1 MNLHKLFLTE
11 NACYKAGRTI
21 AVKGIMVHST
31 GANNPSL
38 KRYVGPNDGLLGENK
53 YNNHWNT
60 DRPGGRQVCVHAF
73 IGRLADGTVATYQTL
88 PWNHRGWHAGGPANN
103 THIGFE
109 ICEDGLTDS
118 TYFSKVYREAVELC
132 AMLCKEFGLTE
143 QNIICHSEGY
153 KQGVASNHGDV
164 MHWFPKHGKSM
175 DTFRSDVKAL
185 LEGKEET
192 TAPVTSKDAE
202 ATIWEYL
209 FAKLGNTYG
218 TAGLMGNLFAE
229 SGLKPTNLQNTYEK
243 KLDYTDATYTA
254 AVDDGTYDNFVK
266 DCAGYGLAQ
275 WTYWS
280 RKQGLL
286 DYAKA
291 EGKSIGD
298 LGLQLGYIWKELYED
313 YGKLLKTLQT
323 ATSVTEAST
332 AVLTQYERPADQ
344 GEAVQAK
351 RAAFSQT
358 YFDKYAP
365 KPTHPERLT
374 TGFYRVRK
382 TWADKKSQLGAYRIL
397 SNAKGKVDKNPGY
410 FVFTEDGTAI
420 YPVESKKKE
429 SYTIHTV
436 VPGDTL
442 WKISERYLGK
452 GIRYTEIRELNG
464 LTSNIIYRGMKLKIP
479 N

>member
-1 MNLHKLFLTE
+1 MNLHKLILTE

-21 AVKGIMVHST
+21 TVKGIMVHST

-38 KRYVGPNDGLLGENK
+38 KRYVDPNDGLLGENK

-88 PWNHRGWHAGGPANN
+88 PWNHRGWHAGGSANN

-132 AMLCKEFGLTE
+132 AMLCKEYGLTE

-153 KQGVASNHGDV
+153 KQGIASNHGDI

-175 DTFRSDVKAL
+175 DTFRADVKAL
-185 LEGKEET
+185 LEGKAEHSAPAT
-192 TAPVTSKDAE
+192 TEDAE
-202 ATIWEYL
+202 ATIWKFL
-209 FAKLGNTYG
+209 FDKLGNACG

-243 KLDYTDATYTA
+243 KLGYTDTAYTA
-254 AVDDGTYDNFVK
+254 AVDDGSYDNFVK

-286 DYAKA
+286 ELAKA

-298 LGLQLGYIWKELYED
+298 LSLQLDYIWKELSEG

-332 AVLTQYERPADQ
+332 AVLTQYERPADM
-344 GEAVQAK
+344 GEAAQAK
-351 RAAFSQT
+351 RASFGQS
-358 YFDKYAP
+358 YFEKYAP
-365 KPTHPERLT
+365 KPAYPERLT

-397 SNAKGKVDKNPGY
+397 SNAKGKVDKNLGY

-420 YPVESKKKE
+420 YPVESEMKE